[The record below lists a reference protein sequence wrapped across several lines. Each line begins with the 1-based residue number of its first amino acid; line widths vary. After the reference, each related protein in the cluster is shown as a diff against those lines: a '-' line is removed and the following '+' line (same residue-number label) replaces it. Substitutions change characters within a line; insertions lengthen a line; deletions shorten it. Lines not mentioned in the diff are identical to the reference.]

1 MENYQIN
8 FLIGK
13 ETRYEAVTF
22 NFNETGNSLG
32 VVDLTQ
38 PHQRLGADVN
48 VDEIDLGQ
56 QSAIG

>member
-13 ETRYEAVTF
+13 ETRYEVVTF
-22 NFNETGNSLG
+22 NFNEAGNGPRLA
-32 VVDLTQ
+32 DFNQL
-38 PHQRLGADVN
+38 HKRLGSDIH

-56 QSAIG
+56 TSAIG